1 MVVTKDPVAHAVGPT
16 SLRMSQGEA
25 SMKVRYAAAVLA
37 AAALVAGCTSTG
49 QPAAQPAATAD
60 VGSAN
65 GTPAVPTP
73 HRHHLAAAHRHT
85 CGTAPLWRHIYHPD
99 RLRLLARCMTVRGRV
114 TELRWEPDGDLHI
127 LLATRS
133 GLVNAANNSYEHG
146 DLVLEEICQGT
157 VTQADAVAAC
167 RGVPRNLT
175 VPSVGD
181 RVTVSGSYV
190 LDADHG
196 WMEIHPVTSLTIT
209 GTAPIAAPPPTS
221 APAPSGCYPK
231 TSSGNCYEPGEFC
244 PHADA
249 GMTGV
254 AGDGKTITCKLV
266 GGYYRWED

>member
-1 MVVTKDPVAHAVGPT
+1 LLG
-16 SLRMSQGEA
+16 
-25 SMKVRYAAAVLA
+25 
-37 AAALVAGCTSTG
+37 AALAGVLTAAGCSSAG
-49 QPAAQPAATAD
+49 QPAAQPVAQPATSLA
-60 VGSAN
+60 SLAS
-65 GTPAVPTP
+65 PAGAIPAHQH
-73 HRHHLAAAHRHT
+73 HRHHYHHHLAAARLSA
-85 CGTAPLWRHIYHPD
+85 CGTALWRHIYHPD
-99 RLRLLARCMTVRGRV
+99 RLRLVRKCMTVRGRV

-127 LLATRS
+127 LLATRP
-133 GLVNAANNSYEHG
+133 GLVNAVNDEYEHG
-146 DLVLEEICQGT
+146 DLVLEEICQGS
-157 VTQADAVAAC
+157 VTQPDAVAAC
-167 RGVPRNLT
+167 QGVPHNLT

-209 GTAPIAAPPPTS
+209 GAAPPSS
-221 APAPSGCYPK
+221 APPPAPAGCHPT

-254 AGDGKTITCKLV
+254 AGDGKTITCELV

>member
-1 MVVTKDPVAHAVGPT
+1 MTESRG
-16 SLRMSQGEA
+16 
-25 SMKVRYAAAVLA
+25 AALLGAALACALA
-37 AAALVAGCTSTG
+37 AGACSSVGQPAT
-49 QPAAQPAATAD
+49 QPAAQPVTSSASPAAP
-60 VGSAN
+60 GSAI
-65 GTPAVPTP
+65 PAHHGR
-73 HRHHLAAAHRHT
+73 HRHHHHHLAAAHRSA
-85 CGTAPLWRHIYHPD
+85 CGTALWRHVYHPD
-99 RLRLLARCMTVRGRV
+99 RLHLVRRCMTVRGRV

-127 LLATRS
+127 LLATRPA
-133 GLVNAANNSYEHG
+133 LVNAVNDKYEHG
-146 DLVLEEICQGT
+146 YLVLEEVCQGS

-167 RGVPRNLT
+167 QRVPHNLI

-196 WMEIHPVTSLTIT
+196 WMEIHPVTRLTIT
-209 GTAPIAAPPPTS
+209 GFAPSSSAPP
-221 APAPSGCYPK
+221 APAGCHPT

-254 AGDGKTITCKLV
+254 AGDGKTITCELV